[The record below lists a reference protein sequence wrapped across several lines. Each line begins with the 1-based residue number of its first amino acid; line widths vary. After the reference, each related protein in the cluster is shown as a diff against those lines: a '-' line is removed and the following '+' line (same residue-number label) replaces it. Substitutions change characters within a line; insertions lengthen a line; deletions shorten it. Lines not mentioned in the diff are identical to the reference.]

1 MDHKGTIKKLT
12 ALLAVCAL
20 LAGVLGACAAEPVGG
35 PGRPAATTSASSIE
49 YARYDVTELFDML
62 SGNALKAQNTF
73 KGQYVELTG
82 YLETID
88 SDGRYISVGADPGDY
103 TYLLDS
109 VHCTIRRNSGQLEQI
124 MEMKTGDPI
133 TVRGRITDVG
143 EVLGYYLD
151 IDGIG

>member
-1 MDHKGTIKKLT
+1 
-12 ALLAVCAL
+12 
-20 LAGVLGACAAEPVGG
+20 
-35 PGRPAATTSASSIE
+35 
-49 YARYDVTELFDML
+49 VTELFDML
-62 SGNALKAQNTF
+62 SGNALNAQNTF

-88 SDGRYISVGADPGDY
+88 SNGRYISVGADPGDY

-109 VHCTIRRNSGQLEQI
+109 VHCMIRRNSGQLEQI